1 MTILY
6 TRGSIEIKKS
16 QTHNKYQIT
25 NNSYIL
31 QFFKISNLSY
41 TKGKKG
47 KKENEESDNMV
58 DFSAESV
65 QTLSQLL
72 NHEKSFDYQTILFML
87 HNIGKQLLH
96 LEENN
101 KGILFFDLEDIVVIN
116 DNTFV
121 FINVD
126 KILESKNRLFTLMT
140 PIQMKSLFLSPE
152 LKGKLTLPL
161 EIYNTSSYYSLSLL
175 LIYCLYGAKFF
186 TQNIKSNKDSLKS
199 FSFLNT
205 IFSTNL
211 YFFLIR
217 CLEHDP
223 YKRKFI
229 YI

>member
-16 QTHNKYQIT
+16 QTYNKYQIT

-31 QFFKISNLSY
+31 QFFKIVNLSH
-41 TKGKKG
+41 TKEKKG
-47 KKENEESDNMV
+47 NDNV
-58 DFSAESV
+58 VEFSAESV
-65 QTLSQLL
+65 QTLSQFL

-101 KGILFFDLEDIVVIN
+101 KGILFFDLEDIIVIN

-161 EIYNTSSYYSLSLL
+161 EIYNTSSYYSLALL
-175 LIYCLYGAKFF
+175 LIYCLYGTTFF
-186 TQNIKSNKDSLKS
+186 TQNIQNIQNIQSNKDSTKK
-199 FSFLNT
+199 FSFLDA

-211 YFFLIR
+211 YYFLIR
-217 CLEHDP
+217 CLKLDP
-223 YKRKFI
+223 YQRKFI